1 MFNAKFVF
9 TVSIVA
15 MMAVGAVN
23 AATVTTTATVGAGAI
38 SGTTGTAGDVYDW
51 SKWPGY
57 KTEGIAGV
65 TYVNKAVDAAGN
77 AAQWA
82 ENHAAAAGTSAK
94 NAADSATSANTAAKN
109 AADSAAAANESL
121 KTAVKVTTAGTAV
134 GSATKPVY
142 VDANGKVQPIT
153 SYSGNAA
160 SATKATQDGNGKV
173 IAETYA
179 TKEELNAVNAT
190 AGNAVVANPAITGGT
205 GTKITYDSK
214 GLVTGSTSLAESD
227 IPTLS
232 SSKISN
238 LGTISAANMG
248 TSATTVV
255 AAIKEVVGEAA
266 AAQATAD
273 KAVQTNQG
281 TANVGKGLVVDG
293 TTGNLTLTDVATQA
307 ELNALTTANSNVSA
321 DVATLKSDVSGLKT
335 SVSELDSD
343 KQDVISDLATIRS
356 GATAGS
362 TAVQTDQTTT
372 NANKIMITNA
382 SGSVTPVAV
391 TASGSGNVVTAVSVA
406 DGKLTVT
413 KGTTLGSLATKSSVA
428 SADIT
433 DGEVATADLAD
444 GAVTTAKIADLNV
457 TTGKLAA
464 DAVTNAKLADNAVQ
478 TENIAAGAVGTTDIA
493 DGAVATADLAD
504 GAVTTAKIADLN
516 VTTAKIAANAVT
528 VAKTSGI
535 YGYIPTASDGSGAA
549 QIWVE

>member
-9 TVSIVA
+9 TVSIMA

-94 NAADSATSANTAAKN
+94 NAADSATSANTAAEN

-160 SATKATQDGNGKV
+160 SATKATRDGNGEV

-179 TKEELNAVNAT
+179 TKVDLNTVSTT

-227 IPTLS
+227 IPTLTIGKIADLQKS
-232 SSKISN
+232 LDDKQATLTTSNIKGAGSVSVGISN
-238 LGTISAANMG
+238 GVITVTGTDTNTTYSTG
-248 TSATTVV
+248 TATTSGLTKLY
-255 AAIKEVVGEAA
+255 AG
-266 AAQATAD
+266 TG
-273 KAVQTNQG
+273 TN
-281 TANVGKGLVVDG
+281 TDG
-293 TTGNLTLTDVATQA
+293 TMTQA
-307 ELNALTTANSNVSA
+307 ALNTAL
-321 DVATLKSDVSGLKT
+321 SGKLA
-335 SVSELDSD
+335 SVS
-343 KQDVISDLATIRS
+343 
-356 GATAGS
+356 
-362 TAVQTDQTTT
+362 TTGT
-372 NANKIMITNA
+372 GT
-382 SGSVTPVAV
+382 
-391 TASGSGNVVTAVSVA
+391 VVKSIAK
-406 DGKLTVT
+406 DGTEV
-413 KGTTLGSLATKSSVA
+413 KGTLGSIESE
-428 SADIT
+428 DIT
-433 DGEVATADLAD
+433 DGAIKDVD
-444 GAVTTAKIADLNV
+444 IAD
-457 TTGKLAA
+457 
-464 DAVTNAKLADNAVQ
+464 DA
-478 TENIAAGAVGTTDIA
+478 NIAASKI
-493 DGAVATADLAD
+493 DGLATVATSGSYDSLTNKPTIGTSALTIKNGATNTNIATF
-504 GAVTTAKIADLN
+504 GANATAAVTATIP
-516 VTTAKIAANAVT
+516 AATST
-528 VAKTSGI
+528 VAGLAKYGVIPSGSETSTT
-535 YGYIPTASDGSGAA
+535 YAT
-549 QIWVE
+549 IWVE